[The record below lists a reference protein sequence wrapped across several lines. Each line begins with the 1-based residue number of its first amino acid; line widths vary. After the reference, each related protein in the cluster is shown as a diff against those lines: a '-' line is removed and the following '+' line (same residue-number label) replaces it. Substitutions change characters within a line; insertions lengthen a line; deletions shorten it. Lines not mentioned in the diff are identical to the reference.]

1 MTEIFFLDVKG
12 NPFAPMLNAS
22 GQRHRLP
29 QGSPAPRGAGWVH
42 NGRPTTLMFDAWVDM
57 LPTPTCDGLVVYG
70 FPEDHARFP
79 CPNNAAIYNAD
90 GSLRCQLVPPPVL
103 ARSLPGTT
111 LTPEQIHRMVPDGFW
126 DIGARINEFG
136 EACEWLA
143 PYTMWATIGYGYDTF
158 ECRYFDPRTGKFDDE
173 HFSVGRL

>member
-1 MTEIFFLDVKG
+1 
-12 NPFAPMLNAS
+12 
-22 GQRHRLP
+22 
-29 QGSPAPRGAGWVH
+29 
-42 NGRPTTLMFDAWVDM
+42 MFDAWVDM

-70 FPEDHARFP
+70 FPEDHPRFS

-90 GSLRCQLVPPPVL
+90 GSLRCQLIPPPVL

-111 LTPEQIHRMVPDGFW
+111 LTPEQIHRMQPDGFW
-126 DIGARINEFG
+126 NVGCGRGDGIEDG
-136 EACEWLA
+136 ETPW
-143 PYTMWATIGYGYDTF
+143 MWAHIGYGYDTF